1 MAYEGFIYLI
11 IKQLDEMNNS
21 EISKYQNIVL
31 MKYSDDRP
39 NYLTFIYGFKY
50 FVETEAMCWKMRYT
64 LNVGL

>member
-1 MAYEGFIYLI
+1 
-11 IKQLDEMNNS
+11 MNNS

-64 LNVGL
+64 LNVGLLL